1 MFWPHNLG
9 IFQSQTWI
17 QDDASSSACLLLCC
31 SSPLYVTLVVSN
43 LQQRQCSPKCCGR
56 HLAQLHGKTACHTA
70 QSPANCIGKGA
81 FFSRD
86 SMDLTSSWSSRMSRF
101 FVSLS
106 LGVVFLNLFNGC
118 KSCTCTHMLNVIY
131 SLYMT

>member
-17 QDDASSSACLLLCC
+17 QDDASSSACLLLCRNIWPSC
-31 SSPLYVTLVVSN
+31 SSPLDVSLVVSN

-70 QSPANCIGKGA
+70 RSPANCLGTGA
-81 FFSRD
+81 FSSRA
-86 SMDLTSSWSSRMSRF
+86 SMVLPSSWSLRMSRF

-106 LGVVFLNLFNGC
+106 LGVVFLNLFHGC
-118 KSCTCTHMLNVIY
+118 RSCTCTHMLNVI
-131 SLYMT
+131 